1 MDVTPDVACIG
12 ETMAMV
18 APSPPV
24 PLATATSLTLSHGGA
39 ESNVAAWLASLGCAA
54 HWCGRVGADPLGQ
67 RILRD
72 LGAAGVGT
80 SSAVIDTRAPTAVY
94 FKDPGP
100 EATTVWYYRS
110 GSAGSRLDSTD
121 VERALSLRPRLV
133 HLSGITPALSDSC
146 AQAVGH
152 AVRLARELGITVSFD
167 VNYRPALWPDAG
179 TAAARLHALAVQ
191 ADLVFVGLDEA
202 AMLWNASTDADVRR
216 LLPEPPALIV
226 KDGPRQASE
235 FLRDQLTRVPA
246 LAVEVAEPVGAGD
259 AFAAGWLRGWL
270 LGRPPVQCLRLGHL
284 VAARALSSATDLAPL
299 TGQHGGLEELAAT
312 GRPWRESGT
321 GISATGR
328 TGSSSAR
335 DRPA

>member
-1 MDVTPDVACIG
+1 VTNDIVCVG

-24 PLATATSLTLSHGGA
+24 PLATATSLVLSHGGA
-39 ESNVAAWLASLGCAA
+39 ESNVAAWLAGLGCAA

-72 LGAAGVGT
+72 LGSAGAGTRTAAVDEG
-80 SSAVIDTRAPTAVY
+80 APTAVY

-110 GSAGSRLDSTD
+110 GSAGSRLDRTD
-121 VERALSLRPRLV
+121 VERALALRPRLL
-133 HLSGITPALSDSC
+133 HLSGVTPALSGSC
-146 AQAVGH
+146 AQAVEH
-152 AVRLARELGITVSFD
+152 ALRRARELGITVSFD

-179 TAAARLHALAVQ
+179 AAAVRLRALAGQ
-191 ADLVFVGLDEA
+191 ADIVFVGLDEA
-202 AMLWNASTDADVRR
+202 ATLWGATTDAGARR

-226 KDGPRQASE
+226 KDGSRQASE

-259 AFAAGWLRGWL
+259 AFAAWLRGWL
-270 LGRPPVQCLRLGHL
+270 RGRPPVQCLRLGHL
-284 VAARALSSATDLAPL
+284 IAARALSSATDLAPL
-299 TGQHGGLEELAAT
+299 ASQGGALEELAAT
-312 GRPWRESGT
+312 GRPWHETGAGIAAGGT
-321 GISATGR
+321 A
-328 TGSSSAR
+328 
-335 DRPA
+335 P